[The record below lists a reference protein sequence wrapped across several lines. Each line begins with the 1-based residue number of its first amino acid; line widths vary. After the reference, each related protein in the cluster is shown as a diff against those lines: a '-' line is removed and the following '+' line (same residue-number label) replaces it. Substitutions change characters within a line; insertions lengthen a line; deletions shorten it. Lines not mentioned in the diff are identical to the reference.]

1 MDDQPRCGKGLAEHA
16 TLPAKIGELAAA
28 MAALLEFHKTTLD
41 LTDENARKEHDAYS
55 ELAKAFRGTATTAAR
70 DGKANDGILRS
81 AHGPARFSRRSAA
94 PRRSLSSRLL

>member
-1 MDDQPRCGKGLAEHA
+1 MDDQPTCGKGLAEHA

-28 MAALLEFHKTTLD
+28 IAALLEFHKTTLD

-55 ELAKAFRGTATTAAR
+55 ELAKAFRGTATQLHATAKQMTGYCDLPMGR
-70 DGKANDGILRS
+70 TI
-81 AHGPARFSRRSAA
+81 SRRSAA